1 MDIAT
6 LKSRLKTGEV
16 GGWYVFAGEEDYLK
30 RYYLG
35 ELRRV
40 IVTDEVFSTFN
51 YLLIDGAD
59 IDFAEIREAIKS
71 PPMMSDYQ
79 LIEWRF
85 ANLDALKESEKTAL
99 LDLVSLKDEYPC
111 AVFAIMTSADGF
123 DSGTVKRPSRLASR
137 LSDGFEIINFSKST
151 DAQLI
156 SWLKRHFDAEKIS
169 SSADVLNTL
178 IFRSG
183 RSMEVLNEEVNKLS
197 AFVKSSGRDVLLIA
211 DVEAVA
217 SSTNESDAFLLS
229 NAVIERNIEKAF
241 SALSDLKQ
249 RRVEPQIVLATLE
262 RTYSELLAASMLMD
276 EGGGVAQIESTLKL
290 HPFKAK
296 LYASAAKRAGT
307 KRLAEASAEL
317 RRIDSASKSGG
328 LSGYAPIEMFITR
341 RI

>member
-1 MDIAT
+1 MDIAA
-6 LKSRLKTGEV
+6 LKSRLKSGEV
-16 GGWYVFAGEEDYLK
+16 GGWYIFAGEEDYLK
-30 RYYLG
+30 RYYLA
-35 ELRRV
+35 ELRRA

-51 YLLIDGAD
+51 HLLIDGAE
-59 IDFAEIREAIKS
+59 IDFAAVKEAIKA
-71 PPMMSDYQ
+71 PPMMSDYK
-79 LIEWRF
+79 LIEWKF
-85 ANLDALKESEKTAL
+85 ANLDGLKEGEKSAL
-99 LDLVSLKDEYPC
+99 LELISLKEKYPS
-111 AVFAIMTSADGF
+111 AVFAIMAAADAF
-123 DSGTVKRPSRLASR
+123 DTGSPKRPSRLASR
-137 LSDGFEIINFSKST
+137 LSDGFDIINFSKST

-156 SWLKRHFDAEKIS
+156 SWLKRHFDAEGITT
-169 SSADVLNTL
+169 SAEVLNAL

-183 RSMEVLNEEVNKLS
+183 RSMEVLAEEVNKLS
-197 AFVKSSGRDVLLIA
+197 AFVKSSGRAVLLIA

-249 RRVEPQIVLATLE
+249 RRVEPQIVLAMLE

-276 EGGGVAQIESTLKL
+276 EGGGVAQIEATLKL

-296 LYASAAKRAGT
+296 LYASSAKRAGT

-317 RRIDSASKSGG
+317 RRMDASSKSGG
-328 LSGYAPIEMFITR
+328 LAGYAPIEMFITS